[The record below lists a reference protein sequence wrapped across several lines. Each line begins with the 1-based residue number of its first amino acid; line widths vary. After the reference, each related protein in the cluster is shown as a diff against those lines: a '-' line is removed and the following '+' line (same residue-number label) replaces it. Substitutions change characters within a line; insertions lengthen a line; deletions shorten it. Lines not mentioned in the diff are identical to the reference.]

1 MRFIDTLY
9 EKQRKNTFIL
19 HAFCLMDNHLHLMVS
34 EGTEDIAKVM
44 KRITVSYVYY
54 FNQKYGRIG
63 HLFQDRF
70 RSEIVEENGYV
81 LALTRYIH
89 QNPLKAGM
97 VQTVGDYQWSSY
109 HSYLDT
115 GVFGK
120 LIETDTVLGLFSE
133 NRGVAKKLFKQ
144 YMNGHIRRDDLDTV
158 VFTHLRKVTAF
169 AQKHEDE
176 FVKMVER
183 KTRRSGEDT
192 LRKNEKELFDGQARL
207 NEIDRIINRLY
218 EDKVVGDLSQE
229 RFAKMLVGFETEQTQ
244 IRTRC
249 EQLRITIAEDKEA
262 SDSADR
268 FVKLVRQFT
277 NITELTTEIAA
288 TLIEKVIVSQAEKVD
303 GQQRQEVRIIYNFI
317 GDVSEEITE

>member
-1 MRFIDTLY
+1 
-9 EKQRKNTFIL
+9 
-19 HAFCLMDNHLHLMVS
+19 
-34 EGTEDIAKVM
+34 
-44 KRITVSYVYY
+44 
-54 FNQKYGRIG
+54 
-63 HLFQDRF
+63 
-70 RSEIVEENGYV
+70 
-81 LALTRYIH
+81 
-89 QNPLKAGM
+89 M

-109 HSYLDT
+109 HSYLVT

-133 NRGVAKKLFKQ
+133 NREVAKKLFKQ

-249 EQLRITIAEDKEA
+249 EQLRITIAEDRKRRTAQTA
-262 SDSADR
+262 S
-268 FVKLVRQFT
+268 
-277 NITELTTEIAA
+277 
-288 TLIEKVIVSQAEKVD
+288 
-303 GQQRQEVRIIYNFI
+303 
-317 GDVSEEITE
+317 